1 MKFKTAHSVKT
12 DINAAIEEIKNAIDD
27 NNARMVMY
35 FSSSTF
41 NSIEVSKGM
50 KDAFKNLPV
59 IGCTTSGELSGNC
72 MSDGGLVAMAI
83 GDEVV
88 DDIAIEVIPDL
99 SDPVN
104 GVEKAFLSFEK
115 HYGYKMKEMDAEKYI
130 GMVLTDG
137 LSGAEEA
144 LNERIGD
151 LTNVMFVGG
160 SAGDDL
166 AFKKTYVFADGTV
179 QSNASILILI
189 KSKIPFDVIK
199 TQSFEPTE
207 KKLIVTKADESKRCV
222 MEINGKPATQAY
234 AESLGVP
241 EKDVANYFFKNPVG
255 LVFDHDNIFVRSPQ
269 RRDGQNIIFYCN
281 IKEGMEL
288 HLLKSTDIIS
298 DTQKAIEEKTGEMGS
313 ISGIINFNCILR
325 TLDLKQ
331 QNCTQEY
338 ADLFK
343 NMATIGFS
351 TYGESFIG
359 HINQTATMLAF
370 K

>member
-1 MKFKTAHSVKT
+1 MKFKTAHSVKS
-12 DINAAIEEIKNAIDD
+12 DLNAAIEQIKNSIDD
-27 NNARMVMY
+27 SSARLIIY
-35 FSSSTF
+35 FSSSDF
-41 NSIEVSKGM
+41 NPEEVARGM
-50 KDAFKNLPV
+50 NDAFRDLAV
-59 IGCTTSGELSGNC
+59 VGCTTSGELSGHR

-88 DDIAIEVIPDL
+88 DNMAIEVIPDL
-99 SDPVN
+99 SNPAS
-104 GVEKAFLSFEK
+104 GVEKAFLNFEK
-115 HYGYKMKEMDAEKYI
+115 HFGHKMNEINAEKYI

-166 AFKKTYVFADGTV
+166 AFKKTYVFADGKV
-179 QSNASILILI
+179 HSNASLLILI
-189 KSKIPFDVIK
+189 KSKIPFGIIK

-207 KKLIVTKADESKRCV
+207 KKFIVTKADEAKRCV

-234 AESLGVP
+234 AEGLGVE
-241 EKDVANYFFKNPVG
+241 EKDVADSFFKNPVG
-255 LVFDHDNIFVRSPQ
+255 LVYDRENIFVRSPQ

-298 DTQKAIEEKTGEMGS
+298 DTKKAIEEKADELGG

-331 QNCTQEY
+331 QNRTQEY

-343 NMATIGFS
+343 DIPSIGFS

>member
-12 DINAAIEEIKNAIDD
+12 DINAAIEEIKNSIED
-27 NNARMVMY
+27 NNTRFVIF
-35 FSSSTF
+35 FSSS
-41 NSIEVSKGM
+41 NYNAIEVSKGM
-50 KDAFKNLPV
+50 KDAFKKLPV
-59 IGCTTSGELSGNC
+59 VGCTTSGEISSNC
-72 MSDGGLVAMAI
+72 MSDNGLVAMAI

-88 DDIAIEVIPDL
+88 DDIAIELIPDL
-99 SDPVN
+99 SDPLN
-104 GVEKAFLSFEK
+104 GVEKAFSNFEK
-115 HYGYKMKEMDAEKYI
+115 HYGLKMKEMSAEKYV
-130 GMVLTDG
+130 GMILTDG

-166 AFKKTYVFADGTV
+166 AFDKTYVFADGKVYT
-179 QSNASILILI
+179 NASLLILI
-189 KSKIPFDVIK
+189 KSKLPFDIIK

-207 KKLIVTKADESKRCV
+207 NKLFVTKADESKRCV
-222 MEINGKPATQAY
+222 MEINEKPATQAY

-241 EKDVANYFFKNPVG
+241 EKDVADYFFKNPVG
-255 LVFDHDNIFVRSPQ
+255 LVFDKDNLFVRSPQ
-269 RRDGQNIIFYCN
+269 RKDGQNIIFYCN

-298 DTQKAIEEKTGEMGS
+298 DSKKAIEEKTAEMGS

-331 QNCTQEY
+331 QNRTEEY
-338 ADLFK
+338 AVLFK
-343 NMATIGFS
+343 NIPTIGFS